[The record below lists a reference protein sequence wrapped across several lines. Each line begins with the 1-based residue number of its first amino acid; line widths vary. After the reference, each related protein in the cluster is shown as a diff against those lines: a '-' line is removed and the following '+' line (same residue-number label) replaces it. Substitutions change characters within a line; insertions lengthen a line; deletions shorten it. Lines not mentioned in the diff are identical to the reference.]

1 MTARE
6 MTLAQLN
13 AYDVPPEWMAIDAGQ
28 MAAERP
34 DAQFVADDDGE
45 LRARCS
51 VWWRNAPPL
60 PSERVGVIGH
70 FGARDLPSAVAVLD
84 AACAGLANCGCTIAI
99 GPMDGT
105 TWHRYRLVTEAGVE
119 PPFLLEPANPESWP
133 GFLEAAGFTT
143 LATYRS
149 LVSDDLTSPD
159 PRAVTRAVALG
170 EMGIVIRP
178 LDLNQFGAELER
190 IYSVAIAAFR
200 DNLLYTPIPDDEFA
214 EQYLKLRPIIDPRLV
229 LLAIDGDRT
238 AGFVAGIPG
247 ALNGGVSTH
256 TMILKTLAILPD
268 RERYSGLGRVLAAQL
283 HAIAHSIGYTRVIHA
298 LIQDQNH
305 SLVISERTASVMR
318 RYALYARRIA
328 P

>member
-13 AYDVPPEWMAIDAGQ
+13 AYDVPLEWMSVSAVQ

-34 DAQFVADDDGE
+34 DAQFGADEDGE

-51 VWWRNAPPL
+51 VWWRGAPAL
-60 PSERVGVIGH
+60 PNERVGVIGH
-70 FGARDLPSAVAVLD
+70 FGARDLRSAIAVLE
-84 AACAGLANCGCTIAI
+84 AACARLANSGCTLAV
-99 GPMDGT
+99 GPMDGN
-105 TWHRYRLVTEAGVE
+105 TWHRYRLVTEVGVE
-119 PPFLLEPANPESWP
+119 PPFLLEPGNPESWP
-133 GFLEAAGFTT
+133 GFFETAGFTT

-149 LVSDDLTSPD
+149 MVSDDLTSPD
-159 PRAVTRAVALG
+159 HRAVARAAVLG
-170 EMGIVIRP
+170 GIGIMIRP
-178 LDLNQFGAELER
+178 LDLNQFDAELER

-200 DNLLYTPIPDDEFA
+200 DNLLYTPIPEYEFA
-214 EQYLKLRPIIDPRLV
+214 AQYLKLRPIIDPRLV

-238 AGFVAGIPG
+238 AGFVAAIPDT
-247 ALNGGVSTH
+247 LNASVTGRTL
-256 TMILKTLAILPD
+256 ILKTLAILPD
-268 RERYSGLGRVLAAQL
+268 RERYSGLGRVLAAHL
-283 HAIAHSIGYTRVIHA
+283 HSAAHSIGYARVIHA

-305 SLVISERTASVMR
+305 SRAISERTASVMR